1 LILLLKNCFFD
12 DFLVRFFF
20 DKRELVNKSVKCIGG
35 EETHLILSG
44 QVFSRRFHVDENHFQ
59 LVSLNRIIAC
69 FRQGRHV
76 DNRRKAIKR
85 IARINKVG
93 DSEQ

>member
-1 LILLLKNCFFD
+1 M
-12 DFLVRFFF
+12 RFISN
-20 DKRELVNKSVKCIGG
+20 KRELVNKSVKCIGG

-44 QVFSRRFHVDENHFQ
+44 QILCRRIHVDENHLQ
-59 LVSLNRIIAC
+59 LVSLNRVIAC

-76 DNRRKAIKR
+76 ENRRKAVIR

>member
-1 LILLLKNCFFD
+1 MLLLSVRFFD
-12 DFLVRFFF
+12 ASVVQFFF
-20 DKRELVNKSVKCIGG
+20 DKRELLNKSVKCIGG

-44 QVFSRRFHVDENHFQ
+44 QVFSRRLHVDENNFH
-59 LVSLNRIIAC
+59 LVSLDRVIAC